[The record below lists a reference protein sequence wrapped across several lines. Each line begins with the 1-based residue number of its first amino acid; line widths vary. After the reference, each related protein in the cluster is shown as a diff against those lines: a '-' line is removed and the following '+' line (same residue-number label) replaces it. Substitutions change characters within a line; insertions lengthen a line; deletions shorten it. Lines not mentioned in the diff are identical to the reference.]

1 LHVYVYLLSLGFPLC
16 SPFLNS
22 GGGREGAREGDGND
36 DTPETPIETETERKR
51 KIWRKLRPVGMMTL

>member
-1 LHVYVYLLSLGFPLC
+1 LY

-22 GGGREGAREGDGND
+22 GGGREGGREGAREGVGND
-36 DTPETPIETETERKR
+36 GTPEIPRETETERKR

>member
-1 LHVYVYLLSLGFPLC
+1 LY

-22 GGGREGAREGDGND
+22 GGGREGGSEGAREGDGND
-36 DTPETPIETETERKR
+36 DTPETPREAEIERKR